1 MGDRDDANGVLIT
14 PEDKSVR
21 EPSQWKPPMDRVQ
34 LFAKGRKL
42 DKHGANPL
50 DLKEEIVTQ
59 SLELSFI
66 VFLLLSVPVRQQER
80 ARLSL
85 LEARTHA
92 FKHFISRDG
101 FHKARVELR
110 TSALHFFKPRSIRFR
125 INRTV
130 QFLW

>member
-14 PEDKSVR
+14 LEDKSVR
-21 EPSQWKPPMDRVQ
+21 EPSQRKPPMDRVQ

-42 DKHGANPL
+42 DKHSANPL
-50 DLKEEIVTQ
+50 DRKEEIVTQ

-66 VFLLLSVPVRQQER
+66 VCGCFCQFRQQER
-80 ARLSL
+80 TRLSS

-130 QFLW
+130 QFF